1 MRALL
6 YIAAAGAALSVL
18 CIALLDQ
25 PFARFIATHE
35 TWPIVW
41 HRGIAWLEYPLGIE
55 PWPWTGICVLVAG
68 SLLAA
73 WRASRPPDRRVATVR
88 NEGRASDRKMM
99 GLASGP
105 PIARWRAHARTWL
118 LVTLVHVLAR
128 NVTMWLKWGTGRL
141 RPSEWLARGG
151 DTFWRDGGYS
161 FPSGHVTLFA
171 SILVPL
177 ALCVPRARPLLA
189 IVAFAMIARVAVN
202 AHFLSDVIAALAE
215 CALLT
220 WLCARLLP
228 SRR

>member
-1 MRALL
+1 MIAALRTL
-6 YIAAAGAALSVL
+6 LSIAIAAAVLTAL
-18 CIALLDQ
+18 CIVTIDQ
-25 PFARFIATHE
+25 PVARFIATHE
-35 TWPIVW
+35 TWPGFW
-41 HRGIAWLEYPLGIE
+41 QRGISWLEYPLGIE

-68 SLLAA
+68 TLIAM
-73 WRASRPPDRRVATVR
+73 WRGHP
-88 NEGRASDRKMM
+88 
-99 GLASGP
+99 
-105 PIARWRAHARTWL
+105 HARTWL

-128 NVTMWLKWGTGRL
+128 NCTMWLKWGTGRL
-141 RPSEWLARGG
+141 RPSEWLVRGG
-151 DTFWRDGGYS
+151 DTFWRDNGFS

-189 IVAFAMIARVAVN
+189 IVAFVMIARVALD
-202 AHFLSDVIAALAE
+202 AHFVSDVIAALAL